1 MSRLSRR
8 SMASVGGAVVLALFS
23 LSMANAESTSDYTS
37 LSYSAPE
44 VFAKTLRDQTAISD
58 HNEWSDF
65 SALGYARSRRSDDA
79 AVRWLPPPMPAVDG
93 INGKIDGYGGG
104 ANHTNGFYGG
114 TGSLSV
120 PLAQQW
126 GAQFDG
132 GVGSDEGIGWLGGA
146 GHLFWRDPSIGL
158 LGAFGSYSHWNG
170 IDIVNFGHIST
181 DTGHFAAEGEYYW
194 GRWTFG
200 GLAGVQTVHINAP
213 VVPGVQV
220 GSIPNRF
227 FEAISASYYVTDNFK
242 LLIGHLY
249 QSGHHGLRLGAEH
262 GFALGGGRMAS
273 LFAEALFAERGS
285 TTVLAGLRVY
295 FGQHDKTLIDRH
307 RQDDPSNLFATGL
320 PTEDGALYRLILKQ
334 LAAEIVNKAIRDE
347 ERLRRIRDEGQ
358 RLN

>member
-37 LSYSAPE
+37 LSYWAAE

-58 HNEWSDF
+58 QNEWSDF

-158 LGAFGSYSHWNG
+158 LGAFGSDSHWNG

-194 GRWTFG
+194 GRLPDLRW
-200 GLAGVQTVHINAP
+200 
-213 VVPGVQV
+213 
-220 GSIPNRF
+220 SRWRPNGAHQRARRTRRASRF
-227 FEAISASYYVTDNFK
+227 HSQP
-242 LLIGHLY
+242 LLR
-249 QSGHHGLRLGAEH
+249 SD
-262 GFALGGGRMAS
+262 
-273 LFAEALFAERGS
+273 
-285 TTVLAGLRVY
+285 LRV
-295 FGQHDKTLIDRH
+295 LLCH
-307 RQDDPSNLFATGL
+307 RQFQALDWTSLPVRPSRTKVGCRAWLCARRRAHG
-320 PTEDGALYRLILKQ
+320 IL
-334 LAAEIVNKAIRDE
+334 VCGGSFR
-347 ERLRRIRDEGQ
+347 
-358 RLN
+358 